1 MIILPEDVKYIIS
14 RLNENG
20 YKGYI
25 VGGCVRDCMMG
36 RVPNDWDLATDAYP
50 EDVLSLFSDEHVLPT
65 GLKHGTVTIMLDKR
79 PYEVTT
85 FRVEGRYSDFRR
97 PDYVMFTRSL
107 EDDLKRRDFTIN
119 ALAYN
124 DAEGLIDISG
134 GIDDIKNEIIRCVGD
149 PDRRFKED
157 ALRMLRAVRFSS
169 QLGFHIEE
177 STLCSICKNSELL
190 KHISSERIRE
200 EFNKILVSDKL
211 MNIMY
216 LLSTKLMK
224 YIIPEFYDTYDDENI
239 LYSDFQNT
247 VNMMESTGKD
257 TVLRLALLLHK
268 AIQQKSNYSIDG
280 EAARRA
286 GIILNRLR
294 YDKATI
300 SKVKII
306 IMYYNALILP
316 EREHI
321 LRWLNKI
328 GAQSFSD
335 LLKVKRAEL
344 VKGEEAGL
352 IQLKNVNEVFEYIMA
367 NGLCFSRR
375 QLSIKGNDLGE
386 LGIKEGRIIGKIME
400 ELLDLVIQHPELNER
415 ETLIEYVKSKKYLQ

>member
-149 PDRRFKED
+149 PDRRFNED

-200 EFNKILVSDKL
+200 EFNKILVSDKP

-268 AIQQKSNYSIDG
+268 AIQRKSNDSIDG

-344 VKGEEAGL
+344 VKGEKAGL
-352 IQLKNVNEVFEYIMA
+352 IQLKKVNEVFEYIKT

-375 QLSIKGNDLGE
+375 QLGIKGYDLEE
-386 LGIKEGRIIGKIME
+386 LGIKEGRVIGKIME
-400 ELLDLVIQHPELNER
+400 ELLDLVIQHPELNKR